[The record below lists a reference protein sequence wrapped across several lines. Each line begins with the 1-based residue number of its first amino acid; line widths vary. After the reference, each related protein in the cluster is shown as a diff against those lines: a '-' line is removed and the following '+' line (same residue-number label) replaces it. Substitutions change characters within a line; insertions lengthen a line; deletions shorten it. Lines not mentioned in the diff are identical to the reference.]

1 MPEHATANI
10 LLVTPTPARLGRLT
24 STLSE
29 VDDFCVRNVA
39 DVALASAALAV
50 HWPDLILLDADLPER
65 AAYTFCRSLQA
76 SSPARDVP
84 VIFVDV
90 WNEGCDRS
98 EGFAVGGADYLSS
111 PFPAPEVHA
120 RVRTHLELARLRN
133 SVHCAQL
140 TSDRGGITA
149 GDDFGEPLRML
160 GAQVDITIRKRAE
173 EALQLTQFAVDHASV
188 AVAWAKADGRYLY
201 VNQQMCR
208 MLGYSRAQLLEMH
221 VMEVNAEAA
230 AVEMWHAHWRE
241 LKAKGSLTYEA
252 RRRHSSGRIFPIE
265 ISANYFE
272 YAGEGYS
279 IAFVRDIS
287 ERKQTEKALQL
298 TRLCIMRA
306 SDAIFWIR
314 PDGRFIDVNVQ
325 ACAALGYARDELLG
339 MAVWDIDPNL
349 VAAQWPPHW
358 QRTRELKTRR
368 FETLHRRKDSSLF
381 PVEITANSVEY
392 DGEEYD
398 FAFARDI
405 SERRRAETAL
415 RESEVRLRTAIESI
429 PFDVFLIGADGRY
442 VLQNTESRKHWG
454 DVVGKYPAEVTDD
467 GETLM
472 HWDSNNRRAFAGEII
487 EEEACIAV
495 AGEERCFTNI
505 IAPIKDD
512 HEIRGIVGLNIDI
525 TERKRAEQELQRHRE
540 HLEELVSERT
550 AALRQAMHQ
559 LVQAEKL
566 AALGH
571 LVAGVAHE
579 LNTPLGNARL
589 VAGTLGEHLHEFAS
603 TVESGTLR
611 RSHLAT
617 FLARAREAVELLA
630 RNTARA
636 ADLVGQF
643 KQVAVDQTSMRRRP
657 FDLRQTIEEL
667 LVALRPQF
675 KRSAHRIELDIPT
688 ALHLDSYP
696 GPLEQV
702 ISNLIGNSLIHGFV
716 GIDAGCIGIDAAPV
730 DAGHIRLCYR
740 DNGTGIPEP
749 ILNRI
754 FEPFFTTRLGCG
766 GSGLGLY
773 IAYNLVTG
781 VLGGTVAVR
790 SQPGQGTVFDLVL
803 PMVAPS
809 PTVPGQASLP
819 PGSRQ
824 RPHEPRQSSDD
835 ATNH

>member
-1 MPEHATANI
+1 MLDQATANI
-10 LLVTPTPARLGRLT
+10 LLVTPTPASLRRLT
-24 STLSE
+24 SALSKA
-29 VDDFCVRNVA
+29 DDLRVRSFA
-39 DVALASAALAV
+39 DEALASAELAAD
-50 HWPDLILLDADLPER
+50 WPDLILLDVELPEL
-65 AAYTFCRSLQA
+65 AAYALCRRLKA

-84 VIFVDV
+84 VLFVDAS
-90 WNEGCDRS
+90 NEGRDRS
-98 EGFAVGGADYLSS
+98 EGFAVGGADYLSA
-111 PFPAPEVHA
+111 PFPAPEVFA
-120 RVRTHLELARLRN
+120 RIRMHLELARLRKN
-133 SVHCAQL
+133 VQRAPRV
-140 TSDRGGITA
+140 DGRGEVTA
-149 GDDFGEPLRML
+149 DDDLGKPLRML
-160 GAQVDITIRKRAE
+160 EAPLDVTTRKRAE
-173 EALQLTQFAVDHASV
+173 EALQLTQYAVDHASV

-208 MLGYSRAQLLEMH
+208 MLGYSRAQLLGMR
-221 VMEVNAEAA
+221 VMDVNPEAA
-230 AVEMWHAHWRE
+230 AEEMWREHWRE
-241 LKAKGSLTYEA
+241 LKAKGSLIYEA
-252 RRRHSSGRIFPIE
+252 RRRHSSGRIFPVE
-265 ISANYFE
+265 MTANYFE
-272 YAGEGYS
+272 YGGEGFS

-306 SDAIFWIR
+306 SDAVFWIR
-314 PDGRFIDVNVQ
+314 PDGRFIEVNEH

-339 MAVWDIDPNL
+339 MAVWDIDPNF
-349 VAAQWPPHW
+349 VAEKWPPHW

-368 FETLHRRKDSSLF
+368 FETLHRRKDCSLF

-415 RESEVRLRTAIESI
+415 RESEARLRTAIESI

-442 VLQNTESRKHWG
+442 ALQNTESRKHWG

-467 GETLM
+467 AETLA

-487 EEEACIAV
+487 EEEACFAV

-505 IAPIKDD
+505 IAPIKDE

-525 TERKRAEQELQRHRE
+525 TERKRAEKELQRHRE

-589 VAGTLGEHLHEFAS
+589 VAGTLGEHLREFAS

-636 ADLVGQF
+636 ADLIGQF

-675 KRSAHRIELDIPT
+675 RRTAHRIELDIPT
-688 ALHLDSYP
+688 ALRLDSYP

-730 DAGHIRLCYR
+730 DAGHIRLRYR

-781 VLGGTVAVR
+781 VLGGTVEVR
-790 SQPGQGTVFDLVL
+790 SQPGQGTVFDLIL
-803 PMVAPS
+803 PIVAPS
-809 PTVPGQASLP
+809 PTVPGQA
-819 PGSRQ
+819 
-824 RPHEPRQSSDD
+824 
-835 ATNH
+835 